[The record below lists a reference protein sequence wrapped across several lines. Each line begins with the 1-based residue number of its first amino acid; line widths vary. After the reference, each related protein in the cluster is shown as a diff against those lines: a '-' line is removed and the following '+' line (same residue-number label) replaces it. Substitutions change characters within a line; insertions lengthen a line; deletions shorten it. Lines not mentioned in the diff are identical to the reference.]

1 MIAYASRTGTKR
13 NLDALRAAGWRLLV
27 SAKGVWRTEGF
38 RYALDNGAWTAFQQG
53 VAFDED
59 AFRGLLDALGEGA
72 DWIVLPDI
80 VEGGMAS
87 LDYSLSWLDRVPG
100 HRLLAV
106 QDGMTA
112 VDVRNLLGPKVGLFV
127 GGSTEWKLRTMR
139 QWGSL
144 ARDVGCYLHVGR
156 VNSKKRIALCAEAG
170 AHSFDGTSATR
181 FSKTIPSLTAAT
193 NQSTF
198 WEVWNA

>member
-1 MIAYASRTGTKR
+1 M
-13 NLDALRAAGWRLLV
+13 
-27 SAKGVWRTEGF
+27 WRTEGF
-38 RYALDNGAWTAFQQG
+38 PYALDNGAWTAFQQG
-53 VAFDED
+53 TPFDEG
-59 AFRGLLDALGEGA
+59 AFLGLLDALGDGA

-80 VEGGMAS
+80 VAGGLAS

-112 VDVRNLLGPKVGLFV
+112 ADVRSLLGPAVGLFV
-127 GGSTEWKLRTMR
+127 GGSTEWKLSTMR
-139 QWGSL
+139 QWGAL
-144 ARDVGCYLHVGR
+144 AREVGCYMHVGR
-156 VNSKKRIALCAEAG
+156 VNTRRRIALCAEAG
-170 AHSFDGTSATR
+170 ADSFDGTSATR
-181 FSKTIPSLTAAT
+181 FAVNIPKLTAAT